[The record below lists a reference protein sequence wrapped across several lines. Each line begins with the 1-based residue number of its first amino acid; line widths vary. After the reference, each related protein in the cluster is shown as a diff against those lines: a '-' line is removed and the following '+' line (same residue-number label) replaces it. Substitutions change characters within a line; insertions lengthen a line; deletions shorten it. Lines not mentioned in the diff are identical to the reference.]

1 MDWQAIIRR
10 AVEIGDQRGFITFD
24 RIDELIPP
32 AASTLEPE
40 AIEAPMD
47 ALSAH
52 GINVTEK

>member
-24 RIDELIPP
+24 QLNEFIPP
-32 AASTLEPE
+32 SAHTLEPE
-40 AIEAPMD
+40 AIEALMG

-52 GINVTEK
+52 GINITEK